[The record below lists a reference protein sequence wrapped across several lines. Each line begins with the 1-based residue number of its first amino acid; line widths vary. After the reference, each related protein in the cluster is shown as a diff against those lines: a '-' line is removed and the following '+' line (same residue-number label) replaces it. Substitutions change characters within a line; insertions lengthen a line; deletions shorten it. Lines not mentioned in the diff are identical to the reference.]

1 MQIKKLVIMNKKKS
15 PTYEELTRP
24 APAGDLPP
32 FPPEENEFC
41 EIHWGNTPSGGDLS
55 IGYFFDKDGN
65 KCTRANAARINIIE
79 YTKSGERLN
88 EHYSFFQ

>member
-1 MQIKKLVIMNKKKS
+1 MSKRTKLTDEHFS
-15 PTYEELTRP
+15 RRDPEEELI
-24 APAGDLPP
+24 P

-65 KCTRANAARINIIE
+65 RCNRANAARINIIE
-79 YTKSGERLN
+79 YTKDGVRLN
-88 EHYSFFQ
+88 EHYSFFETE